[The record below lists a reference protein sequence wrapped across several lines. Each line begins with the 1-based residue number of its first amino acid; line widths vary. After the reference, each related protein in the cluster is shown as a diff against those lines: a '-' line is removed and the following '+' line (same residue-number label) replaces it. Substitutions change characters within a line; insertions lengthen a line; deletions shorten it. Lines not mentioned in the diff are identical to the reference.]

1 MDNNNHEFQFEDISS
16 SSKPK
21 SSMENVVKKTGKI
34 TKTVAQN
41 TKKAAKFAKKL
52 SDDYGEFSFK
62 NIAGMIKLIAFVVSI
77 GVALLFLVAAAI
89 VFILDKTLFFLSALI
104 LLFGFAVALIS
115 LYLIYGLGLLIS
127 QNKEILRRLDSL
139 DNEDY

>member
-1 MDNNNHEFQFEDISS
+1 MDNNEFQFVDISS

-21 SSMENVVKKTGKI
+21 SSKAKVSKKTGKI
-34 TKTVAQN
+34 TRTAVKN

>member
-1 MDNNNHEFQFEDISS
+1 MDNNEFQFVDISS

-21 SSMENVVKKTGKI
+21 SSMGNVVKKTGKI
-34 TKTVAQN
+34 TKTAVKN

-139 DNEDY
+139 NNEDY

>member
-1 MDNNNHEFQFEDISS
+1 MDNNNYEFQFEDISS

-21 SSMENVVKKTGKI
+21 SSKAKVSKKTGKI
-34 TKTVAQN
+34 TRTAVKN

>member
-1 MDNNNHEFQFEDISS
+1 MDNNNQEFQFEDISS

-21 SSMENVVKKTGKI
+21 SSMEVVIKKTEKI
-34 TKTVAQN
+34 TKSALRN
-41 TKKAAKFAKKL
+41 TKKAASAAKKL

-62 NIAGMIKLIAFVVSI
+62 NIAGMIKIIAFVVSI
-77 GVALLFLVAAAI
+77 GIALLFLIAAAI

-104 LLFGFAVALIS
+104 LLFGFAIALIS

-127 QNKEILRRLDSL
+127 QNKEILSRLDSL

>member
-1 MDNNNHEFQFEDISS
+1 MDNNEFQFVDISS

-21 SSMENVVKKTGKI
+21 SSKAKVSKKTGKI
-34 TKTVAQN
+34 TRTAVKN

-89 VFILDKTLFFLSALI
+89 VFVLDKTLFFLSALI

>member
-1 MDNNNHEFQFEDISS
+1 MDNNEFQFVDISS

-21 SSMENVVKKTGKI
+21 SSKAKVSKKTGKI
-34 TKTVAQN
+34 TRTAVKN

-104 LLFGFAVALIS
+104 LLFGFVVALIS

>member
-1 MDNNNHEFQFEDISS
+1 MDNNYNEFQYEDISS

-21 SSMENVVKKTGKI
+21 SSKAKVSKKTGKI
-34 TKTVAQN
+34 TRTAVKN

>member
-1 MDNNNHEFQFEDISS
+1 MDNNEFQFVDISS

-21 SSMENVVKKTGKI
+21 SSKAKVSKKTGKI
-34 TKTVAQN
+34 TRTAVKN
-41 TKKAAKFAKKL
+41 TKKAVSTAKKL

-62 NIAGMIKLIAFVVSI
+62 NIAGMIKIIAFVVSLS
-77 GVALLFLVAAAI
+77 VALLFLVAAAI

>member
-1 MDNNNHEFQFEDISS
+1 MDNNEFQFVDISS

-21 SSMENVVKKTGKI
+21 SSKAKVSKKTGKI
-34 TKTVAQN
+34 TRTAVKN

-104 LLFGFAVALIS
+104 ILFGFAVALIS

>member
-1 MDNNNHEFQFEDISS
+1 MDNNYNEFQYEDISS

-21 SSMENVVKKTGKI
+21 SSMENVIRKTGNITKTAVKKT
-34 TKTVAQN
+34 
-41 TKKAAKFAKKL
+41 KKAEKKAKKVA
-52 SDDYGEFSFK
+52 DIYGEHSFK
-62 NIAGMIKLIAFVVSI
+62 NIDGMIKLKAFVVSI

-127 QNKEILRRLDSL
+127 QNKEILRRLNSL
-139 DNEDY
+139 DEEDY

>member
-1 MDNNNHEFQFEDISS
+1 MDNNEFQYEDISS

-21 SSMENVVKKTGKI
+21 SSMENVIRKTEKI
-34 TKTVAQN
+34 TRTAAKN
-41 TKKAAKFAKKL
+41 TKKAVSTAKKL

-62 NIAGMIKLIAFVVSI
+62 NIAGMIKIIAFVVSI
-77 GVALLFLVAAAI
+77 SVALLFLIAAAI

-104 LLFGFAVALIS
+104 LLFGFAIALIS

-139 DNEDY
+139 EDNDY

>member
-1 MDNNNHEFQFEDISS
+1 MDNNEFQFVDISS

-21 SSMENVVKKTGKI
+21 SSKAKVSKKTGKI
-34 TKTVAQN
+34 TRTAVKN
-41 TKKAAKFAKKL
+41 TKKAVSTAKKL

-62 NIAGMIKLIAFVVSI
+62 NIAGMIKHIAFVVSI

-89 VFILDKTLFFLSALI
+89 VFVLDKTLFFLSALI

>member
-1 MDNNNHEFQFEDISS
+1 MDNNEFQFVDISS

-21 SSMENVVKKTGKI
+21 SSKANVIKKTVKI
-34 TKTVAQN
+34 TRSAVRN
-41 TKKAAKFAKKL
+41 TKKAVSTAKKL

-62 NIAGMIKLIAFVVSI
+62 NIAGMIKIIAFVVSI
-77 GVALLFLVAAAI
+77 GVALLFLVAAA
-89 VFILDKTLFFLSALI
+89 VVLILDKTLFFLSALI
-104 LLFGFAVALIS
+104 LLFGFAIALIF

-139 DNEDY
+139 EDEDY

>member
-1 MDNNNHEFQFEDISS
+1 MDNNYNEFQYEDISS

-21 SSMENVVKKTGKI
+21 SSKAKVSKKTGKI
-34 TKTVAQN
+34 TRTAVKN

-104 LLFGFAVALIS
+104 ILFGFAVALIS

>member
-1 MDNNNHEFQFEDISS
+1 MDNNEFQFVDISS

-21 SSMENVVKKTGKI
+21 SSKAKVSKKTGKI
-34 TKTVAQN
+34 TRTAVKN
-41 TKKAAKFAKKL
+41 TKKAVSTAKKL

>member
-1 MDNNNHEFQFEDISS
+1 MDNNEFQFVDISS

-21 SSMENVVKKTGKI
+21 SSKAKVSKKTGKI
-34 TKTVAQN
+34 TRTAVKN

-77 GVALLFLVAAAI
+77 GVSLLFLVAAAI

>member
-1 MDNNNHEFQFEDISS
+1 MQDSCLYIRLKN
-16 SSKPK
+16 SKK
-21 SSMENVVKKTGKI
+21 RTMESKYYI
-34 TKTVAQN
+34 TIGRQLGAGGLE
-41 TKKAAKFAKKL
+41 FAKKL

>member
-1 MDNNNHEFQFEDISS
+1 MDNNEFQFVDISS

-21 SSMENVVKKTGKI
+21 SSMGNVVKKTGKI
-34 TKTVAQN
+34 TKTAVKN

>member
-1 MDNNNHEFQFEDISS
+1 MDNNEFQYEDISS

-21 SSMENVVKKTGKI
+21 SSKAKVSKKTGKI
-34 TKTVAQN
+34 TRTAVKN

-77 GVALLFLVAAAI
+77 SVALLFLVAAAI

>member
-1 MDNNNHEFQFEDISS
+1 MDNNEFQFVDISS

-21 SSMENVVKKTGKI
+21 SSMGNVDKKTGKI
-34 TKTVAQN
+34 TKTAVKN
-41 TKKAAKFAKKL
+41 TKKAANFAKKL

-62 NIAGMIKLIAFVVSI
+62 NIAGMIKIIAFVVSI
-77 GVALLFLVAAAI
+77 GIALLFLIAAAI
-89 VFILDKTLFFLSALI
+89 VFILDKTLIFLSALI
-104 LLFGFAVALIS
+104 ILFGFAVALIF

>member
-1 MDNNNHEFQFEDISS
+1 MDNNEFQFVDISS

-21 SSMENVVKKTGKI
+21 SSKAKVIKKTGKI
-34 TKTVAQN
+34 TQTAVKN

-77 GVALLFLVAAAI
+77 GVSLLFLVAAAI
-89 VFILDKTLFFLSALI
+89 VFILDKTLIFLSALI
-104 LLFGFAVALIS
+104 ILFGFAVALIF

>member
-1 MDNNNHEFQFEDISS
+1 MDDNKHEFQFEDISS

-21 SSMENVVKKTGKI
+21 SSMGNVVKKTEKI
-34 TKTVAQN
+34 TKTAVKN

-104 LLFGFAVALIS
+104 ILFGFAIALIF

-127 QNKEILRRLDSL
+127 QNKEILRRLDGL
-139 DNEDY
+139 EDEDY

>member
-1 MDNNNHEFQFEDISS
+1 MDNNEFQFVDISS

-21 SSMENVVKKTGKI
+21 SSKANVIKKTGKI
-34 TKTVAQN
+34 TQTAVKN

-127 QNKEILRRLDSL
+127 QNKEILRRLNSL
-139 DNEDY
+139 EDNDY

>member
-1 MDNNNHEFQFEDISS
+1 MDNNEFQFVDISS

-21 SSMENVVKKTGKI
+21 SSKANVIKKTGKI
-34 TKTVAQN
+34 TRTAVKN
-41 TKKAAKFAKKL
+41 TKKAVSTAKKL

-62 NIAGMIKLIAFVVSI
+62 NIAGMIKIIAFVVSI
-77 GVALLFLVAAAI
+77 SVALLFLVAAAI

>member
-1 MDNNNHEFQFEDISS
+1 MDNNEFQFVDISS

-21 SSMENVVKKTGKI
+21 SSKAKVSKKTGKI
-34 TKTVAQN
+34 TRTAVKN

-77 GVALLFLVAAAI
+77 SVALLFLVAAA
-89 VFILDKTLFFLSALI
+89 VVLILDKTLFFLSALI